1 MTVLS
6 ILLHHLSNIK
16 RRTIRHVFLYFISF
30 LLVYFSKF
38 IIRFTII
45 SHNLT
50 DEQSRDR
57 TYGGTRGIES
67 LLSAYRYPKATTTA
81 ATIQLPWLQYKLN
94 QSQYFSIVL
103 FHMWGRNGQNGG
115 FFADGNGMGKVRPR
129 IDLSYFKPR
138 YVVIDDN
145 PIDR

>member
-6 ILLHHLSNIK
+6 ILLHHLSNILGIK
-16 RRTIRHVFLYFISF
+16 ARIIRHVFLYYISF

-50 DEQSRDR
+50 DEHSRDR

-67 LLSAYRYPKATTTA
+67 LLSAYRYGDTLKL
-81 ATIQLPWLQYKLN
+81 QRRRLPYN
-94 QSQYFSIVL
+94 CHGSDIS
-103 FHMWGRNGQNGG
+103 
-115 FFADGNGMGKVRPR
+115 
-129 IDLSYFKPR
+129 
-138 YVVIDDN
+138 
-145 PIDR
+145 